1 MSLHRTF
8 SVNKIPEQ
16 SVDQPKEQQEVSSPD
31 SKNKQNTDT
40 GGADH
45 STLSSK
51 SSTTEQS
58 TSAKKKNLVKL
69 LKPPVVRQK
78 LTQRERSISSP
89 VIHRPLPS
97 SSNPNSSQ
105 AEIASSP
112 RLKSKR
118 SDETPKLLTQQ
129 QQLASDLADLMEKVL
144 LRRKGRLDDQADIS
158 QATLNLQRQVDKKED
173 GKVSIHNLTLKIF
186 ADDLKK
192 TEAWSIAQEIITKIR
207 INYLK
212 GQDSSNELDP
222 IKKAEMTGMLNLFA
236 ASFAG
241 AFFNISGKGSTTRL
255 PDSLI
260 FFLREI
266 DYRQIRILL
275 SDDKSISMSQE
286 NFLRLRKEW
295 MAEVLIDAFI
305 VPLVQKEFFT
315 IRGTLP
321 TDQVVSQLISALHNA
336 FAISAPAILSESL
349 KSAPEDII
357 NLEAKRRTTQFKP
370 RVSRLEKSPK
380 NYQKAQQKSIS
391 PSRSILGETTSPSR
405 KRRTELSDL
414 LKNLTDRLAK
424 ENAHLT
430 PAMLTK
436 IKAFNNDFALT
447 NQPISKAFLY
457 PAWLATLEDEGDKKG
472 RGEKPE
478 IEEDHSDALK
488 VLKGIVDDVVAGE
501 KEQKVLEHD
510 LLEIDI
516 FTKLTEIEKSGK
528 SINIERANRLS
539 SNMPLN
545 PIGVSA
551 PLSHISPTTVSPRT
565 ISPTKFVPSSSS
577 TPPKSPTALRL
588 QEHRRVKTADAM
600 SLTFQAESKGLT
612 EQERNALVN
621 AYPDLLLSGIQ
632 RVAYKKVE
640 TALVLKNDPIKEI
653 ITTGRDKFLI
663 PLDRLTKVLRE
674 KIQKINSL
682 PDDETSISHA
692 ALLKILMLED
702 LRSSEAGKSLLS
714 IRTQALK
721 SAESSKSNISLA
733 DQPSLKAE
741 KDRLLAIFKL
751 NAEQLTGKLFNP
763 DLSKSYFPPSLLTLW
778 KNFDQKLVDWA
789 ENDLK
794 KSVEN
799 LENLRSALGFDLIVT
814 RLIYPLCIGIGD
826 ATPSLAATSFADAVR
841 LSTLQ
846 NWDPFFQAF
855 KQA

>member
-16 SVDQPKEQQEVSSPD
+16 SVDQTKEQQEVSSPD

-45 STLSSK
+45 STPSSK

-58 TSAKKKNLVKL
+58 TSAKKKNLVKP

-97 SSNPNSSQ
+97 SSNPNSPQ

-118 SDETPKLLTQQ
+118 SDETPKLLTPQ

-144 LRRKGRLDDQADIS
+144 LRKKGRLDDQVDIS
-158 QATLNLQRQVDKKED
+158 QATFNLQRQVDKKED
-173 GKVSIHNLTLKIF
+173 GKVSIDNLTLKIF
-186 ADDLKK
+186 ADDLKATK
-192 TEAWSIAQEIITKIR
+192 AWSNAQEIIGKIR
-207 INYLK
+207 IHYFN
-212 GQDSSNELDP
+212 GQDLSNELDHG
-222 IKKAEMTGMLNLFA
+222 KKEQATNMLSLLA

-241 AFFNISGKGSTTRL
+241 QIFNIFGEGVTTRL
-255 PDSLI
+255 PESLT

-275 SDDKSISMSQE
+275 SDDKSISMSQD
-286 NFLRLRKEW
+286 NFLRLRRDW
-295 MAEVLIDAFI
+295 MAKVLIDAFL
-305 VPLVQKEFFT
+305 VPLVQKEFFA
-315 IRGTLP
+315 IRGTLA

-336 FAISAPAILSESL
+336 FSISAPAILSQSL
-349 KSAPEDII
+349 KSAPEDIL

-380 NYQKAQQKSIS
+380 NDQKAQQKSIS
-391 PSRSILGETTSPSR
+391 PSRSILGATTSPSR
-405 KRRTELSDL
+405 KRRTELRDL
-414 LKNLTDRLAK
+414 LKHLTDRLAK

-436 IKAFNNDFALT
+436 IKAFNNDFALM

-472 RGEKPE
+472 RGEKPK
-478 IEEDHSDALK
+478 IAEDHSDALK
-488 VLKGIVDDVVAGE
+488 VLKSIVDDVVAGE

-539 SNMPLN
+539 SNTPLN
-545 PIGVSA
+545 PIGASTSLSQVS
-551 PLSHISPTTVSPRT
+551 PINVSPRT

-577 TPPKSPTALRL
+577 TSPKSPTALRL

-600 SLTFQAESKGLT
+600 PLNFQTESKGLNG
-612 EQERNALVN
+612 QERNALVN

-632 RVAYKKVE
+632 RAAYKKVE
-640 TALVLKNDPIKEI
+640 TGLVLKSDPISEI
-653 ITTGRDKFLI
+653 TAVGRDKFLI
-663 PLDRLTKVLRE
+663 PLDELTKVLRE

-682 PDDETSISHA
+682 PDDVTNISHA

-702 LRSSEAGKSLLS
+702 LRSSEAGKALLS

-721 SAESSKSNISLA
+721 SVGPSKSNISLD
-733 DQPSLKAE
+733 DQTRLKAE
-741 KDRLLAIFKL
+741 KDRLLAIFKPS
-751 NAEQLTGKLFNP
+751 AEQLTDKIFDTN
-763 DLSKSYFPPSLLTLW
+763 LSQPYFPLSLLTLW

-789 ENDLK
+789 GSKLQGSDE
-794 KSVEN
+794 E
-799 LENLRSALGFDLIVT
+799 LEKLRSALGFDLIVT

-826 ATPSLAATSFADAVR
+826 AAPSLAATSFADAVR